1 MRPITT
7 MLRKASVKAMKLC
20 YASVDGHPLIG
31 LAQTD
36 DWISF
41 TRVMQTHPEQ
51 FPWLRVH
58 PEPTI
63 MDLLENA
70 PDLLGTMRHWF
81 ARLQESG
88 ALDAY
93 RVKGAM
99 HLLAPVTRPSKIVAL
114 GRNYVEHAREA
125 GHEVPDEPIL
135 FAKAPSAV
143 TAPGADIIYPQGVQR
158 LDPELELG
166 VVIGRRGRFVGEA
179 QALEYV
185 AGYTIVNDVTARDLQ
200 RRDQERKW
208 PWFRSKSFDTFCP
221 LGPHLVLQD
230 EIADPQQLELTL
242 RVNGEIRQRSTTAK
256 MIFSVRQLAAFI
268 SQYMTL
274 EPGDV
279 IATGTP
285 EGIAP
290 LNRGDLLAGTITG
303 LGTLVNRVV

>member
-1 MRPITT
+1 
-7 MLRKASVKAMKLC
+7 MKLC
-20 YASVDGHPLIG
+20 YASAHGHTLIG
-31 LAQTD
+31 LAHAD
-36 DWISF
+36 EWINLSQ
-41 TRVMQTHPEQ
+41 VMQTHPEQ

-58 PEPTI
+58 PEPTTA
-63 MDLLENA
+63 DLLENTA
-70 PDLLGTMRHWF
+70 DLLGTARYWF
-81 ARLQESG
+81 SHLQETGALDSYRLQEP
-88 ALDAY
+88 
-93 RVKGAM
+93 V
-99 HLLAPVTRPSKIVAL
+99 HFLAPVTRPSKIVAL
-114 GRNYVEHAREA
+114 GRNYIEHARES

-143 TAPGADIIYPQGVQR
+143 IGPGENIVYPQGVQR

-179 QALEYV
+179 EALEYV
-185 AGYTIVNDVTARDLQ
+185 AGYTIVNDVTARDVQ
-200 RRDQERKW
+200 RRDQEKKW

-221 LGPHLVLQD
+221 LGPYLVLQD

-242 RVNGEIRQRSTTAK
+242 RVNGEIRQHSTTAK
-256 MIFSVRQLAAFI
+256 MIFGIRQLIAFI
-268 SQYMTL
+268 SQHMTL

-290 LNRGDLLAGTITG
+290 LNRGDLLEGTITG